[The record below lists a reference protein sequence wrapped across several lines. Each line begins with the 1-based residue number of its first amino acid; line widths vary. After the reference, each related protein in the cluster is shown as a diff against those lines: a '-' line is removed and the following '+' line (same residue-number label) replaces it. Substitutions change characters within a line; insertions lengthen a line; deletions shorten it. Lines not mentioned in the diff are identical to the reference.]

1 MIDQIPYFDFMNTQD
16 NTIKF
21 KIDKLEL
28 LSNNHFNHV
37 ENVEIKISEDIV
49 IIFKD
54 TNNLIKTY
62 WSNHDFSNNHVDTK
76 DYEFKYKNVTLLFR
90 GFRIIEAS
98 TDGSRKAK
106 ATKMIIKKGKI
117 NNDYDVNVFE
127 LIDKVSLNNGTFEYD
142 KFKIN
147 ISQIENQKLKE
158 NYNAEHVFSYECK
171 YDELDEWEDFI
182 WKIYL
187 MLRFYTGNLLLP
199 QIKIIMDCFNNFEI
213 IFNGFNSFGERDSI
227 FNNGYNSFSKF
238 LDTSFEIFNGNWE
251 FYSLLFT
258 YWVNLDKKN
267 FVEISNLSG
276 FVLFE
281 LLVKH
286 LLPSNNGEFPDK
298 LYHLFNTQ
306 NFDLKFFNRL
316 FFKEFM
322 DGLHNV
328 CETYLQEC
336 NNSELTSKTFEFY
349 EENFILFY
357 IQYYRNKIVHDGEI
371 NFKENVVPKILKKI
385 HAKIEKIYLKEHEL
399 PRKNL
404 SDFKVEYED
413 IEGTYWE
420 GFRKGFKIGDEQKN
434 SCSQEFSEVIRP
446 IITDIYETLNRY
458 FKENIIGIMDP
469 LVAFDRIITIF
480 LIKLLN
486 IDCTLINE
494 SRFYIDGEYIHESKE
509 YISYFLT
516 NDNE

>member
-1 MIDQIPYFDFMNTQD
+1 
-16 NTIKF
+16 
-21 KIDKLEL
+21 
-28 LSNNHFNHV
+28 
-37 ENVEIKISEDIV
+37 
-49 IIFKD
+49 
-54 TNNLIKTY
+54 
-62 WSNHDFSNNHVDTK
+62 
-76 DYEFKYKNVTLLFR
+76 
-90 GFRIIEAS
+90 
-98 TDGSRKAK
+98 
-106 ATKMIIKKGKI
+106 
-117 NNDYDVNVFE
+117 
-127 LIDKVSLNNGTFEYD
+127 
-142 KFKIN
+142 
-147 ISQIENQKLKE
+147 
-158 NYNAEHVFSYECK
+158 
-171 YDELDEWEDFI
+171 
-182 WKIYL
+182 
-187 MLRFYTGNLLLP
+187 
-199 QIKIIMDCFNNFEI
+199 
-213 IFNGFNSFGERDSI
+213 
-227 FNNGYNSFSKF
+227 
-238 LDTSFEIFNGNWE
+238 
-251 FYSLLFT
+251 
-258 YWVNLDKKN
+258 
-267 FVEISNLSG
+267 
-276 FVLFE
+276 
-281 LLVKH
+281 
-286 LLPSNNGEFPDK
+286 
-298 LYHLFNTQ
+298 
-306 NFDLKFFNRL
+306 
-316 FFKEFM
+316 M